1 MALPRPRRRGDPHGA
16 PRRLVRIN
24 VRAKDLRRPQ
34 RRDAVLAA
42 VDAALGLGATPTT
55 YHLTAAAS
63 AA

>member
-1 MALPRPRRRGDPHGA
+1 
-16 PRRLVRIN
+16 

-55 YHLTAAAS
+55 YHLAAAAS